1 MIIADERHDRRELVL
16 RQQGLNLRLLFS
28 AIATLH
34 FVQRAAAHKFLH
46 YIFTYALGFRG
57 HDTHA
62 LAPVKRSGEI
72 VDRQAVD
79 PRTDNANHHHA
90 EVIDQEGGTADDHAA
105 DSYRRTDIEMQ
116 VFVDDLS

>member
-1 MIIADERHDRRELVL
+1 MIIADERHNRRELVL
-16 RQQGLNLRLLFS
+16 RQERLNLRMFFS
-28 AIATLH
+28 AIAALH
-34 FVQRAAAHKFLH
+34 FVQRATAHEVLH
-46 YIFTYALGFRG
+46 YIFTYALGLPG

-62 LAPVKRSGEI
+62 LAPVKRSGEV

-79 PRTDNANHHHA
+79 PRTDNSDHHHA

-105 DSYRRTDIEMQ
+105 DSYRRTNIEMQ